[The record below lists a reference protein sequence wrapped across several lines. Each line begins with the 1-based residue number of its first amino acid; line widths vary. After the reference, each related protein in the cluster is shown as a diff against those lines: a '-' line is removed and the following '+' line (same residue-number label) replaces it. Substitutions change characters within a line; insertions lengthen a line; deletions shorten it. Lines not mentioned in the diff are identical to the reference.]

1 MQYTGPTERKPR
13 LLFSSYHC
21 YQDPSSGA
29 ALCTR
34 ELLELLA
41 RRGWCCRVLCG
52 PHLDF
57 EQNRNLAQLLAHQE
71 IAFEEKA
78 AGSGTVPFRLHRF
91 EHGGV
96 PVQVFDSPAG
106 RPSPTASREE
116 GGCFLALYERVLE
129 RFRPEVV
136 LTYGGDWVAE
146 EIIAQAKRRGIAV
159 VFALHN
165 FAYDGADLFRP
176 VDAVLVPSGFAQAH
190 YRRTL
195 GLTCTALPGPWD
207 WSRVRCR
214 EINPQ
219 PGRLTG
225 DAA

>member
-1 MQYTGPTERKPR
+1 MAFGLDIMQYPGSTECKPR

-21 YQDPSSGA
+21 YQDLSSGA

-34 ELLELLA
+34 ELLELLTQ
-41 RRGWCCRVLCG
+41 RGWCCRVLCG

-57 EQNRNLAQLLAHQE
+57 EQNRNPAQLLTDQE
-71 IAFEEKA
+71 IAFEEKVA
-78 AGSGTVPFRLHRF
+78 RSGTVPFRLYQFVHR
-91 EHGGV
+91 GV

-146 EIIAQAKRRGIAV
+146 QIIAQAKR
-159 VFALHN
+159 L
-165 FAYDGADLFRP
+165 
-176 VDAVLVPSGFAQAH
+176 FAQF
-190 YRRTL
+190 
-195 GLTCTALPGPWD
+195 
-207 WSRVRCR
+207 
-214 EINPQ
+214 
-219 PGRLTG
+219 RL
-225 DAA
+225 